1 MSILVTGGAGYIGAH
16 VVRMLSERGEQ
27 VVVVDDLS
35 SGKAERI
42 GDAQLVQVDISR
54 DEAYRKL
61 TDAMVDYDVDAV
73 IHFAARKQ
81 VGESVERPSW
91 YYRQNLGGIANL
103 TRAMYDAGVDRM
115 IFSSSAAVYGIP
127 EAALVSED
135 APTQPINPY
144 GETKLVSEMLMRD
157 CERAWGMKWVALR
170 YFNAAGVGWD
180 DLADPATMNLIP
192 IVLQSLHEKR
202 TPKVFG
208 DDYPTT
214 DGTCIRDYIHVS
226 DLADAHLVAMDA
238 LREGTLEHNEF
249 NVGTGVGTSVAQ
261 IIAGMR
267 QQLGWDFPV
276 ETVER
281 RSGDPAELVADPTRI
296 KREMGWEARHGVDQI
311 LASAVQAWQ
320 ASKKRIEIP
329 S

>member
-135 APTQPINPY
+135 APKQPINPY

-238 LREGTLEHNEF
+238 LHEGTLEHNEF

-281 RSGDPAELVADPTRI
+281 RPGDPAELVADQTRI